1 MNLLNVL
8 YFHKKRIVIG
18 FCFTGMY
25 FYLAKKAMHSK
36 YEPIRLGVAGSLAH
50 AICECFFHIID
61 TVNIRSKV
69 SSETT

>member
-1 MNLLNVL
+1 
-8 YFHKKRIVIG
+8 
-18 FCFTGMY
+18 MY
-25 FYLAKKAMHSK
+25 FYLAKKAMNSK